1 MTSTRVRSSL
11 KPFSRARSSYRRGV
25 TLRNSNA
32 PLLPVLTV
40 ATTLPLLINSTVA
53 PVSTAPDESLI
64 VPVTDRPAT
73 RAVVDAQSTNRHTT
87 VEWIRTRMGGD
98 LPQSR
103 WLSL

>member
-32 PLLPVLTV
+32 PLLTV